1 MSGGYPVRLSE
12 LLQRDLGGANPD
24 IAGLASH
31 SDEVLPGYLFA
42 ALKGGE
48 NDGASFIGEALSR
61 GAAAVLMRPGVPALE
76 GAIAITDD
84 NPRRALAL
92 LAARF
97 FGGQPA
103 TVAAVTGTNGKTSV
117 ACFTRQIWEALGYPA
132 ASVGTLGVVG
142 AGHND
147 KIERTTP
154 QPVDL
159 HRVLAQLAE
168 EGVDHAVLEGSS
180 HGLDQHRM
188 DGVTVSAAAFTNL
201 SRDHFDYH
209 PTVEDYFAAKM
220 RLFTDVMAP
229 GGVAVL
235 NADVREYP
243 ESAQLCRDRGHR
255 VLSYGRH
262 GANLRV
268 LGHKPN
274 GTGQYIDLAFEGNKH
289 SLRVPLVGEFQGWN
303 ALCALG
309 LVVGGGADP
318 EAAVAALSNLKGVP
332 GRVQEVA
339 ELNGGRV
346 FIDYAHTPDALESC
360 LRALRP
366 HARNRLTV
374 VFGCGGDRDR
384 GKRPEMGR
392 IACTFADRIVV
403 TDDNPRREDPARIR
417 AEVLAGCDR
426 AVEVPGRA
434 EAIRVAV
441 GGLDS
446 GDVLLISGKGHETEQ
461 IIGDEVLPF
470 DDAVYAQAA
479 AEEVARVGA

>member
-1 MSGGYPVRLSE
+1 MRLSE
-12 LLQRDLGGANPD
+12 LLQRDPGGGNPD

-31 SDEVLPGYLFA
+31 SAEVLPGFLFA
-42 ALKGGE
+42 ALKGGQT
-48 NDGASFIGEALSR
+48 DGARYIGQALSR
-61 GAAAVLMRPGVPALE
+61 GAAAVLTRPGVPVPE
-76 GAIAITDD
+76 GTVTVTDG

-97 FGGQPA
+97 FGRQPA
-103 TVAAVTGTNGKTSV
+103 TIIAVTGTNGKTSV
-117 ACFTRQIWEALGYPA
+117 ACFTRQIWEALGHRA
-132 ASVGTLGVVG
+132 VSVGTLGVAG
-142 AGHND
+142 AGHDD
-147 KIERTTP
+147 KMDRTTP

-159 HRVLAQLAE
+159 HRVLAQLADK
-168 EGVDHAVLEGSS
+168 GVDHAALEGSS
-180 HGLDQHRM
+180 HGLHQHRM
-188 DGVTVSAAAFTNL
+188 DGVTVQAAAFTNL

-209 PTVEDYFAAKM
+209 ATVEDYFAAKM

-235 NADVREYP
+235 NADAREYP
-243 ESAQLCRDRGHR
+243 EAAQLCRERSHR
-255 VLSYGRH
+255 VFSYGRH
-262 GANLRV
+262 GASLRV
-268 LGHKPN
+268 VGQRPN
-274 GTGQYIDLAFEGNKH
+274 GTGQHIELDFEGGKH
-289 SLRVPLVGEFQGWN
+289 SLRLPLVGEFQGWN

-309 LVVGGGADP
+309 LVVGAGAEP
-318 EAAVAALSNLKGVP
+318 EAALAALPNLKGVP

-346 FIDYAHTPDALESC
+346 FVDYAHTPDALESC

-366 HARNRLTV
+366 HARNHLTV

-426 AVEVPGRA
+426 AVEVPDRA
-434 EAIRVAV
+434 EAIRIAV
-441 GGLDS
+441 GGLDN
-446 GDVLLISGKGHETEQ
+446 GDVLLIAGKGHETDQ
-461 IIGDEVLPF
+461 IIGDDVLPF
-470 DDAVYAQAA
+470 DDAVIARAVAQ
-479 AEEVARVGA
+479 ELARVGE